1 MTKVTVDYDDLET
14 IVFATAAIKAIEG
27 ALAARKS
34 DPFVRPHLDFTAA
47 HDRLA
52 SAMRNAKRSESND
65 TVIKFSDPLSDD
77 EMDMLKIIGSICD
90 DYSYMTLEGK
100 DRAPKHGQV
109 MSVYD
114 QLAAKG
120 CVEIGQLLSG
130 IIWAGAAVPE
140 PSKGPT
146 YAVRLTA
153 RGREKLS

>member
-34 DPFVRPHLDFTAA
+34 DPFSRPHLDFTAA

-77 EMDMLKIIGSICD
+77 EMDTLKLIDSICD
-90 DYSYMTLEGK
+90 EHSYMTLEGK
-100 DRAPKHGQV
+100 DKAPGQV

-130 IIWAGAAVPE
+130 IIWAGAAAPE
-140 PSKGPT
+140 LSKKPT

-153 RGREKLS
+153 RGRERLS